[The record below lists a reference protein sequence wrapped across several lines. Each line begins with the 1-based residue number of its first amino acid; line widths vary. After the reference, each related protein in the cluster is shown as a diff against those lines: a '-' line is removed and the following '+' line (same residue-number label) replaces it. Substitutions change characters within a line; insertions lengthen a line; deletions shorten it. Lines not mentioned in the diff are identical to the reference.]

1 MNGGIEKIYTM
12 PYLNSVIVC
21 LLPTTLLIYN
31 YVLVLQISH
40 TLLLPEMLLVPPVI
54 RLCLNTVRWRRVVLF
69 TSNRILG
76 SLLNASKHGLLILD
90 VLYMWTGNSTAS

>member
-40 TLLLPEMLLVPPVI
+40 TLLLPEMLLVPPQI
-54 RLCLNTVRWRRVVLF
+54 GFLVVC
-69 TSNRILG
+69 SMPPNM
-76 SLLNASKHGLLILD
+76 AC
-90 VLYMWTGNSTAS
+90 